1 MIAKR
6 LAVIA
11 FAAVTFGMF
20 GAATSS
26 AEVYPS
32 RPITIIVPFPAG
44 GNADTVA
51 RLMADAMKT
60 SLGQP
65 ILIENVPGAGGSIG
79 VGRLARARP
88 DGYTLDLGL
97 LGDHVMNGALYPLQ
111 YDLQN
116 DFEPISLIS
125 YFPFLIYAKKTM
137 LANDL
142 YGLIAWLK
150 ANPDKASQGIT
161 AVGTHLAGA
170 VFQKET
176 GTRFQFVPY
185 RGAPGAIQDLLAGQ
199 IDLVWESPLH
209 LPQVHAGSIKAFA
222 VTSKTR
228 LIAAPEIPTVDEAGF
243 PSLGYSAWFA
253 FFAPK
258 GTPKEVIG
266 KLNTA
271 VGIALD
277 DPAVL
282 HRLAEQGHVAF
293 PPEQRT
299 PEVLGTLVKTDIEKW
314 WPIIKAANIRG
325 E

>member
-1 MIAKR
+1 
-6 LAVIA
+6 
-11 FAAVTFGMF
+11 
-20 GAATSS
+20 
-26 AEVYPS
+26 
-32 RPITIIVPFPAG
+32 
-44 GNADTVA
+44 
-51 RLMADAMKT
+51 
-60 SLGQP
+60 
-65 ILIENVPGAGGSIG
+65 
-79 VGRLARARP
+79 
-88 DGYTLDLGL
+88 
-97 LGDHVMNGALYPLQ
+97 
-111 YDLQN
+111 
-116 DFEPISLIS
+116 
-125 YFPFLIYAKKTM
+125 
-137 LANDL
+137 
-142 YGLIAWLK
+142 
-150 ANPDKASQGIT
+150 
-161 AVGTHLAGA
+161 
-170 VFQKET
+170 
-176 GTRFQFVPY
+176 
-185 RGAPGAIQDLLAGQ
+185 LAGQ

-282 HRLAEQGHVAF
+282 RRLAEQGHVAF